1 MKLFEFEAKGILKKY
16 GIGVP
21 HGRVVESP
29 EEAAIAAEEIG
40 KGVVLKAQVLVSGR
54 GKAGGILFAGN
65 PDEARRVA
73 ESLLGSSIKGMKVN
87 SLLVEEKLDLA
98 GQYYASVTIDRQA
111 RRYVVLA
118 STEGGGDIEEVA
130 SETPD
135 RIVRYLV
142 DPLSESGD
150 GIAEAT
156 VGKLAAVE
164 KAVAAEFGSIV
175 ATLYR
180 AAMDY
185 DAELVEINPLVKTS
199 SGQFVAADARVIVD
213 DNALFRHPEFD
224 VRNAARV
231 DDTPWE
237 AEARRSRLAYVDLD
251 GEVGIVGNGAGLVM
265 ATMDMVNVLGGKAA
279 NFLDI
284 GGGAQADMIK
294 KGFVLV
300 MSKPEVKVV
309 LVNVLGGITRC
320 DVVAR
325 GVVGAME
332 EIQDRKKVVVR
343 LMGTNEAEG
352 REILSRAGVT
362 VYPDMETAA
371 KEALRLARS

>member
-1 MKLFEFEAKGILKKY
+1 MKLFEFEAKDILRKY
-16 GIGVP
+16 GIRVP
-21 HGRVVESP
+21 CGRVVESP
-29 EEAAIAAEEIG
+29 EEAAVAAGEIG

-54 GKAGGILFAGN
+54 GKAGGILFAGTVG
-65 PDEARRVA
+65 EARTVA
-73 ESLLGSSIKGMKVN
+73 ARLLGSSIKGMKVS

-118 STEGGGDIEEVA
+118 STEGGVDIEEVA
-130 SETPD
+130 SVSPD
-135 RIVRYLV
+135 RIVRHWV

-150 GIAEAT
+150 GIAEST
-156 VGKLAAVE
+156 VGKLSAME
-164 KAVAAEFGSIV
+164 KGDATEFGSIM

-180 AAMDY
+180 VAMDY
-185 DAELVEINPLVKTS
+185 DAELVEINPLAKTD
-199 SGQFVAADARVIVD
+199 SGEFVAADARIIVD
-213 DNALFRHPEFD
+213 DNALFRHPEFEE
-224 VRNAARV
+224 RNAARV

-237 AEARRSRLAYVDLD
+237 AEARRNKLAYVDLD

-265 ATMDMVNVLGGKAA
+265 ATMDMVSVLGGKAA

-284 GGGAQADMIK
+284 GGGSAADVIR

-332 EIQDRKKVVVR
+332 EIQDKKRVVVR

-371 KEALRLARS
+371 KEALRLARN